1 MASTDILAVLHNMR
15 TAAYYLEAEMLRR
28 QKGAAAMANSSPDSE
43 DQAAIRCLV
52 GTWEMI
58 AAITLPLGEND
69 RKRVFEVF
77 PILHMYSA
85 LEGAIEVYRAEDP
98 DFAEKFERLKNEQDD
113 WLNADGL
120 RYRSGQIGGVHAYFG

>member
-28 QKGAAAMANSSPDSE
+28 QKGAAALANSPPDSE
-43 DQAAIRCLV
+43 DQASIRCLI

-58 AAITLPLGEND
+58 AAITLPLAEED

-77 PILHMYSA
+77 PILHMYTE
-85 LEGAIEVYRAEDP
+85 LKGAIEVYRAKDA
-98 DFAEKFERLKNEQDD
+98 DF
-113 WLNADGL
+113 
-120 RYRSGQIGGVHAYFG
+120 